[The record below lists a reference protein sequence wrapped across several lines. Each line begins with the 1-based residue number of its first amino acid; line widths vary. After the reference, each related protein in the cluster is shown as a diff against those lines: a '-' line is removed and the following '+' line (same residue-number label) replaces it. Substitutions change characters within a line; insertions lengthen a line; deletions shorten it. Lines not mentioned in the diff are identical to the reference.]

1 MRRVADDGVGL
12 AVAERVSGLGLS
24 KVDVAKY
31 CEDACALMEA
41 WEGYGNVI
49 LVDATQSGAMPG
61 TVRSFDSRAMPPTKR
76 AFGISTHGF
85 GCMDACAVGSPSH
98 RRETAGPAKR
108 CKCSTT
114 GGDHHRT
121 PRHRYGSRSSPR
133 AIVNLPAMHGVNS
146 SRQAVMAIARNWA
159 ACRAPEC
166 EGHGTSAS
174 SGVDRRGLAG
184 PEPLRTPMDAV
195 HSVGALCRSR
205 RPRWRLRPKV
215 AAATSGR
222 LIWRSTGSCVYRL

>member
-1 MRRVADDGVGL
+1 MAAERARHILSSALAMRRVADDGVGL

-61 TVRSFDSRAMPPTKR
+61 TVRSRLSCDAADQTRFRHIDPRLR
-76 AFGISTHGF
+76 R
-85 GCMDACAVGSPSH
+85 CMDACAVGSPSH

-133 AIVNLPAMHGVNS
+133 AIVNLPGHAWGQLV
-146 SRQAVMAIARNWA
+146 
-159 ACRAPEC
+159 APG
-166 EGHGTSAS
+166 GHGHRPHL
-174 SGVDRRGLAG
+174 GGLQ
-184 PEPLRTPMDAV
+184 
-195 HSVGALCRSR
+195 GARVR
-205 RPRWRLRPKV
+205 RPWYFRIEW
-215 AAATSGR
+215 
-222 LIWRSTGSCVYRL
+222 C

>member
-133 AIVNLPAMHGVNS
+133 AIVNLRPCMRSTRRARRSWPSPAIGRPAGRPSAKAMVLPHRVVLI
-146 SRQAVMAIARNWA
+146 AVAW
-159 ACRAPEC
+159 
-166 EGHGTSAS
+166 
-174 SGVDRRGLAG
+174 RGLSRFAR
-184 PEPLRTPMDAV
+184 LWTPYIALGRFADPAV
-195 HSVGALCRSR
+195 PGGGCGR
-205 RPRWRLRPKV
+205 R
-215 AAATSGR
+215 
-222 LIWRSTGSCVYRL
+222 